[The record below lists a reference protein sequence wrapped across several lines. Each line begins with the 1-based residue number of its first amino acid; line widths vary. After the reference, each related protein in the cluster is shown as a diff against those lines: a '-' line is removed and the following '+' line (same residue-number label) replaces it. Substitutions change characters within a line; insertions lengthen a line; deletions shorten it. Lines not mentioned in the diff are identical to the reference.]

1 MDENK
6 AAAVG
11 YLPGKFLPQNFPGK
25 YEATVLVESI
35 CQICNL
41 SVKYSIFLSDSKISK
56 LKPFFKNSPK

>member
-11 YLPGKFLPQNFPGK
+11 YLPGKVLK
-25 YEATVLVESI
+25 YEATFLAESI

-41 SVKYSIFLSDSKISK
+41 SVKCSIFLSVCKILRS
-56 LKPFFKNSPK
+56 KPFFKNSPK

>member
-11 YLPGKFLPQNFPGK
+11 YLPGKFLK

-41 SVKYSIFLSDSKISK
+41 SVKYSTFLSDSKISK

>member
-11 YLPGKFLPQNFPGK
+11 YLPGKVLK
-25 YEATVLVESI
+25 YEATFLAESI